1 MVKFVLFWYISG
13 LLKTS
18 TCQVLN
24 KVGLMLESEPTPKNI
39 EKHSENRRYT
49 WKHPLPLQQKIMP
62 LRRHWAEALERL
74 SKRSELE

>member
-1 MVKFVLFWYISG
+1 
-13 LLKTS
+13 
-18 TCQVLN
+18 
-24 KVGLMLESEPTPKNI
+24 MLESEPTPKNI